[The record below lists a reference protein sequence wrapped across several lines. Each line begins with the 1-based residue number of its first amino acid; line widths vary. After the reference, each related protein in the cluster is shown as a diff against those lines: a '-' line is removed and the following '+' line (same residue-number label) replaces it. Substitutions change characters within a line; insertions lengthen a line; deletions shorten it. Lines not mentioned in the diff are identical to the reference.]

1 MGEYFDNPMTTLT
14 ATARRFCFRGHCRAV
29 RYAVAVMLSLFAV
42 HAVPAIAQETIDD
55 TPTSVSPPQLPT
67 EVAVGAYLIG
77 LSQVSEPS
85 DPFPTLDLEVF
96 LNLSWNDP
104 RLASEDENRSPRVFQ
119 EEEAE
124 EKLSE
129 IWAPDVEVQNQVE
142 QRQTESIELTIYA
155 DGSVDYEE
163 RFGATLNAELDLSRF
178 PFDQQVLDMELQSF
192 VWDRNEIS
200 LVRNSAQTGFDDE
213 FETPEWSVTA
223 VEGLIGAGM
232 EVRDDRE
239 FSNYTFRIHA
249 ERQSGHYLLR
259 LFLPLLFVMA
269 ATWLAFWEPAAERY
283 RIGFFA
289 LLTVVATHA
298 IVAGNLPRLNYPT
311 LADMVLM
318 FCYITALAV
327 ISIGIVVRR
336 METSGNVKRAR
347 QIDRY
352 SLWLLP
358 LTTAIVLSI
367 TALILWN

>member
-1 MGEYFDNPMTTLT
+1 MTILS
-14 ATARRFCFRGHCRAV
+14 ASARRPLCRGRRLAV
-29 RYAVAVMLSLFAV
+29 RCVAAVILSVIAA
-42 HAVPAIAQETIDD
+42 HAVPVIAQETSDD
-55 TPTSVSPPQLPT
+55 TPTSVSPPELPT

-96 LNLSWNDP
+96 LNLSWHDP
-104 RLASEDENRSPRVFQ
+104 RLASEDKSGSPQVFQ
-119 EEEAE
+119 EEEAA

-142 QRQTESIELTIYA
+142 QRQTESIELTVYP

-178 PFDQQVLDMELQSF
+178 PFDRQALDMELQSF

-200 LVRNSAQTGFDDE
+200 FVRNQAQTGFDDE

-223 VEGLIGAGM
+223 VEGLISVGL
-232 EVRDDRE
+232 EIRDDRE
-239 FSNYTFRIHA
+239 FSTYTFRIHA
-249 ERQSGHYLLR
+249 ERQSGHYMLR
-259 LFLPLLFVMA
+259 LFLPLFFIMT
-269 ATWLAFWEPAAERY
+269 ATWLAFWQPAAERY

-298 IVAGNLPRLNYPT
+298 IVAGNLPRLDYPT
-311 LADMVLM
+311 LADMVLI
-318 FCYITALAV
+318 FCYVAAVAV
-327 ISIGIVVRR
+327 IAIGIIVQRA
-336 METSGNVKRAR
+336 ETVGNVKYARA
-347 QIDRY
+347 IDRY

-358 LTTAIVLSI
+358 VTAVIVFFI
-367 TALILWN
+367 AFLILWS

>member
-1 MGEYFDNPMTTLT
+1 
-14 ATARRFCFRGHCRAV
+14 
-29 RYAVAVMLSLFAV
+29 MLSLFV
-42 HAVPAIAQETIDD
+42 VPAVSEIAQETTND

-85 DPFPTLDLEVF
+85 DPFPTLDLEMF
-96 LNLSWNDP
+96 LNLSWHDP

-178 PFDQQVLDMELQSF
+178 PFDRQALDMELQSF
-192 VWDRNEIS
+192 VWDRSEIS
-200 LVRNSAQTGFDDE
+200 LVRNDAQTGFDDE

-223 VEGLIGAGM
+223 VEALIGAGM

-239 FSNYTFRIHA
+239 FSSYTFRIYA

-259 LFLPLLFVMA
+259 FFLPLFFIMA

-298 IVAGNLPRLNYPT
+298 IVARNLPRLNYPT
-311 LADMVLM
+311 LADLVLI
-318 FCYITALAV
+318 FCYIAAVAV
-327 ISIGIVVRR
+327 IAIGIVVRR
-336 METSGNVKRAR
+336 TEAVGNVKRAR
-347 QIDRY
+347 AIDRY
-352 SLWLLP
+352 SMWLLP
-358 LTTAIVLSI
+358 VMAAIVFPI
-367 TALILWN
+367 AALILWN